1 MWARFCS
8 WSDELRRA
16 QCQLATGFGMR
27 WKLRAA
33 KQPRHSWTSTA
44 KKSQSSLWT
53 VPRPHQCFEKSSWN
67 VLKTCKFQTL
77 VFQEPFFWGVVKA
90 RTPIFRVLCWGPQ
103 NSFLMF
109 PLCFDSNFYIIG
121 FFEIALIPE
130 STRFHTKM
138 CLNMKEFIISWHAF
152 FLV

>member
-1 MWARFCS
+1 MSACNWLWNALKAARS
-8 WSDELRRA
+8 EAA
-16 QCQLATGFGMR
+16 QAFLDFNCEEITKF
-27 WKLRAA
+27 
-33 KQPRHSWTSTA
+33 
-44 KKSQSSLWT
+44 SLD
-53 VPRPHQCFEKSSWN
+53 RPKASPVFREI
-67 VLKTCKFQTL
+67 VLKCVEDMQISNPGIPRTL
-77 VFQEPFFWGVVKA
+77 FLGVVKA

-130 STRFHTKM
+130 STGFHTKM